1 MQNIIEAE
9 EREREEE
16 AEMAEQMQREADE
29 AEREDEE
36 REDEEREIERHERE
50 EQMERE
56 SEKRKKK
63 RERYAMCY
71 QDINITTC
79 HYCKQSCVND
89 QYLKKRGKKEIC
101 WKCLPSHSYR
111 YEIVRT
117 DYQEMFEELE
127 DGIWYKKNVM
137 HLESELS
144 DRFVLDVFAGNI
156 DKPEEMAEKIFT
168 FSDKIK
174 EKRRQAIHDE
184 WE

>member
-29 AEREDEE
+29 EESEDEE
-36 REDEEREIERHERE
+36 ERY
-50 EQMERE
+50 E
-56 SEKRKKK
+56 SETDESDRRK
-63 RERYAMCY
+63 RERYTMCC

-101 WKCLPSHSYR
+101 WKCLPYHSYR

-137 HLESELS
+137 HLERELS

>member
-1 MQNIIEAE
+1 MQNIMEAE

-36 REDEEREIERHERE
+36 ERYESDTE
-50 EQMERE
+50 E
-56 SEKRKKK
+56 SETEEIKRRK

-156 DKPEEMAEKIFT
+156 DNPEEMAEKIFT

>member
-1 MQNIIEAE
+1 MQNVIEAE

-29 AEREDEE
+29 AESEDEE
-36 REDEEREIERHERE
+36 KRY
-50 EQMERE
+50 E
-56 SEKRKKK
+56 SETDESDRRK
-63 RERYAMCY
+63 RERYTMCC

-79 HYCKQSCVND
+79 HYCKQGCVND

-101 WKCLPSHSYR
+101 WKCLPYHSYR

-137 HLESELS
+137 HLERELS